1 MELTATTTQL
11 REVQSVNLGLENN
24 KKTLQSE
31 IDMLKQEGQRLN
43 DKNTPISSQLA
54 STAVSLD
61 TLTKELLMQLSKQ
74 KLLGLTHLL
83 KPSKEVSD
91 EEEGVPLAPAI
102 AVRDAALA

>member
-61 TLTKELLMQLSKQ
+61 TLTKELS
-74 KLLGLTHLL
+74 
-83 KPSKEVSD
+83 
-91 EEEGVPLAPAI
+91 
-102 AVRDAALA
+102 AAH